1 MSYFLCYLLVFAA
14 VIFAIEYIVPLSR
27 DTQKQVKED
36 FEMLKQMLKHG
47 DKQIKFSI
55 IVAVLVYFLI
65 IHLLTISVL
74 SGIEQ
79 LAKIVYS

>member
-1 MSYFLCYLLVFAA
+1 MNYLFCYLLVF
-14 VIFAIEYIVPLSR
+14 VTIIFIIEYIVPLSR

-47 DKQIKFSI
+47 DKQIKLSI
-55 IVAVLVYFLI
+55 IAAVFVYFLF

-74 SGIEQ
+74 SGIEL